1 MVEITDISDELNQK
15 IEEIQRKVYSGEI
28 SLLNLELVPIFN
40 NLRTNL
46 TESNLDNYSKP
57 YKEAC
62 GLLDLKFSELKY
74 LLSASTIEKSFSDY
88 LETNPNDDEILHLF
102 DNCWREVFYLD
113 VLSYNFLECSKDL
126 LCRDKKEISI
136 VEPVEIEESDEIFVV
151 KIPKRKFTEK
161 MMNYFNTIKKKLP
174 CSIDTLFEDEIN
186 DIILCTDFVY
196 LLHLL
201 QSGIVNYQK
210 ETNFVYIE
218 KDE

>member
-1 MVEITDISDELNQK
+1 
-15 IEEIQRKVYSGEI
+15 
-28 SLLNLELVPIFN
+28 
-40 NLRTNL
+40 
-46 TESNLDNYSKP
+46 
-57 YKEAC
+57 
-62 GLLDLKFSELKY
+62 
-74 LLSASTIEKSFSDY
+74 
-88 LETNPNDDEILHLF
+88 
-102 DNCWREVFYLD
+102 
-113 VLSYNFLECSKDL
+113 
-126 LCRDKKEISI
+126 
-136 VEPVEIEESDEIFVV
+136 
-151 KIPKRKFTEK
+151 